1 MRNLKRALSLG
12 LTAAMISGLMVMGSS
27 AASYADVTSENNV
40 EAIEVL
46 ESVGIM
52 IGDENGN
59 FNPDQNV
66 TRNEMAVVM
75 SNLMEY
81 NVASYKDTSP
91 FTDVPSW
98 AEPYVA
104 ACYTN
109 GITAGYSDTIYG
121 GSDTV
126 TTAQAALMLMKALG
140 YFQYSSDFGGD
151 WQLATTRQGN
161 AIDLFVGVD
170 SGVTQAMTRNDVAQ
184 LVLNTLRA
192 GTVEA
197 STDGSWSIGD
207 VTINNNVT
215 YSFITSNQTY
225 ATAIDDARSTSNNS
239 DAQRSIVEL
248 GEQLYMGDLKLNDE
262 ATDVFGRPARYWEY
276 DGTEIGTYAKT
287 ELLRE
292 SYTVKV
298 TGRDLYDLLGSN
310 IVDTYDFDITI
321 DGVSDYDINKAI
333 FDQSAINRNNRA
345 GVGKTGN
352 GVLTEV
358 YVDTDEKQV
367 DIAIINTYLA
377 IATDDY
383 NESQDEVSLDV
394 YGVLDTRGEYVKT
407 QTDKHEDK
415 ASMDI
420 SGDDFAITDVVEDD
434 TFLVTIAD
442 GEIQTLGTPET
453 LSAVEISSFK
463 QGDSL
468 TADGTDYDYADAAEY
483 DFETLEAY
491 TDGTIINLKD
501 MTYNVYLDAYGYVIG
516 VVEVD
521 EPDNYLFITGL
532 NGNYDNL
539 ANVTYEANAIFLDG
553 TMATITIDSRKSD
566 FTDPDTKASVLS
578 GDEDDATVNAWF
590 TYSVNSRDV
599 YTVDLVNYNA
609 GVNEQGQS
617 VEPDRDE
624 VIDYKHDSTTDGDGY
639 RVYGNDSTVY
649 LTASV
654 DAIQTGYITGTG
666 ARIDVVIDDVDSVAV
681 GIDNV
686 DIEPWDEDDVKADGK
701 ETANGGNYSTGLY
714 TLYDEDGYII
724 AMVVVGEDNGN
735 SDSLVYVH
743 SGSLTRESYDR
754 NTEEW
759 TWTRDVIMDGEEAV
773 LTEVDD
779 TRVSMLNQMD
789 ENKWYRVR
797 FNADGEV
804 TSVRSDNRDQ
814 TPDGIDEDLDFDNWN
829 MTGDSSYR
837 YVDNHAG
844 GAINTAINT
853 TGVDIVLYHQS
864 FQDNEPEQSG
874 KTLYMTQDHNSYIRF
889 MDDTSVVFEQMN
901 NNEWDTF
908 FWSGESGVARAIREL
923 HDANAA
929 GTVFDYTISAVIEDG
944 RATTIIIRDEVKDGD
959 SGTTPASDNEV
970 EWNNEARGIINYI
983 VEKGNAIPSLRD
995 LRNDVVAFLDE
1006 EWNPDRG
1013 DYITDNQ
1020 DGTYDMRVDGV
1031 NYVVLLDN
1039 SANET
1044 PEEPVVTTTEVKV
1057 VGINIYTANEDS
1069 NPVLVGNAI
1078 QKALEDE
1085 GYTNVTYEIANDG
1098 SITNIKAMSGG
1109 GTINFKYGDGE
1120 DGASEEVAFLESGES
1135 IADAVSNGAETIY
1148 LTDGEFKMSSKVEGD
1163 LTIIGDEDTVIV
1175 STSEN
1180 TAEDTGLYVTTGDL
1194 VVENVTFKGTGNGI
1208 VTITGFTGTVTI
1220 RNCTFDGVNNGIY
1233 LNGCAGGVISGC
1245 VFKDVKNSAI
1255 GIDTL
1260 TGTLTL
1266 SNKDYGTAGACGG
1279 DIEAFNDSEDK
1290 LVINDGAVVIDK

>member
-1 MRNLKRALSLG
+1 M
-12 LTAAMISGLMVMGSS
+12 
-27 AASYADVTSENNV
+27 
-40 EAIEVL
+40 
-46 ESVGIM
+46 
-52 IGDENGN
+52 
-59 FNPDQNV
+59 
-66 TRNEMAVVM
+66 
-75 SNLMEY
+75 
-81 NVASYKDTSP
+81 
-91 FTDVPSW
+91 
-98 AEPYVA
+98 
-104 ACYTN
+104 
-109 GITAGYSDTIYG
+109 
-121 GSDTV
+121 
-126 TTAQAALMLMKALG
+126 
-140 YFQYSSDFGGD
+140 
-151 WQLATTRQGN
+151 
-161 AIDLFVGVD
+161 
-170 SGVTQAMTRNDVAQ
+170 TQAMTRNDVAQ
-184 LVLNTLRA
+184 LVLNTLKS
-192 GTVEA
+192 GTVQA
-197 STDGSWSIGD
+197 STDGSWTIGN
-207 VTINNNVT
+207 VTVNNNVK
-215 YSFITSNQTY
+215 YNYVTSNQSY
-225 ATAIDDARSTSNNS
+225 ATAIDDARSTSS
-239 DAQRSIVEL
+239 TTDAGRSIVEL

-321 DGVSDYDINKAI
+321 DGVSDYDINNAI

-394 YGVLDTRGEYVKT
+394 YGVLETRGEYVKT
-407 QTDKHEDK
+407 QTDNAEDK
-415 ASMDI
+415 ESMDI

-599 YTVDLVNYNA
+599 YTVSLVDINA

-617 VEPDRDE
+617 VDPNRTT
-624 VIDYKHDSTTDGDGY
+624 VIDYKNDSTTDGDGN
-639 RVYGNDSTVY
+639 RVYGNDNTVY
-649 LTASV
+649 LTASI
-654 DAIQTGYITGTG
+654 DRITTGGGTP
-666 ARIDVVIDDVDSVAV
+666 ARTDIVIDDVDSVAV

-686 DIEPWDEDDVKADGK
+686 DIQPWTVQDAIDEEGAPTPANVGKA
-701 ETANGGNYSTGLY
+701 SSGLY

-724 AMVVVGEDNGN
+724 AMVVVGEDNGSN
-735 SDSLVYVH
+735 DSLVYVH

-759 TWTRDVIMDGEEAV
+759 TWTREVIMDGEEAT

-779 TRVSMLNQMD
+779 TRISMLNQMD

-804 TSVRSDNRDQ
+804 TSVRSDNIDDNGDGLMNDGRLDQ
-814 TPDGIDEDLDFDNWN
+814 DFSFEKNWDLYSY
-829 MTGDSSYR
+829 TGSTITAEENAPYA
-837 YVDNHAG
+837 YVWDYTG
-844 GAINTAINT
+844 GAINDAINA
-853 TGVDIVLYHQS
+853 TGVDTVLYHEN
-864 FQDNEPEQSG
+864 FDNNEPSNEG
-874 KTLYMTQDHNSYIRF
+874 KTLYVTQAHDGYIRF

-908 FWSGESGVARAIREL
+908 FWSDESGVARAIREL
-923 HDANAA
+923 HDANAT
-929 GTVFDYTISAVIEDG
+929 GTAFDYTISAVIEDG
-944 RATTIIIRDEVKDGD
+944 RATTIIIRDEVLDGD

-1013 DYITDNQ
+1013 DSITDNG
-1020 DGTYDMRVDGV
+1020 DGTYDMVIDGV
-1031 NYVVLLDN
+1031 NYTVLLDN

-1044 PEEPVVTTTEVKV
+1044 PADTMNVYVYFSLDGSTAIPGIDYLKVPVEADSDDSSKATLDVSELEIPAGYYLNDTNKSVDFVVGGRATVYVKVAALEFFEMQDFGAWGDTWPGAYNVGWKYLDGFDTGSIIRLEVGMRDSDGDLIVRYTASGNQLDWQYENGYITSAGLSSAPFYQNYNGTDLVEGADDDWTVEKGSAFDEWTPATCYVTVTT
-1057 VGINIYTANEDS
+1057 AN
-1069 NPVLVGNAI
+1069 
-1078 QKALEDE
+1078 
-1085 GYTNVTYEIANDG
+1085 G
-1098 SITNIKAMSGG
+1098 SQ
-1109 GTINFKYGDGE
+1109 
-1120 DGASEEVAFLESGES
+1120 
-1135 IADAVSNGAETIY
+1135 
-1148 LTDGEFKMSSKVEGD
+1148 
-1163 LTIIGDEDTVIV
+1163 
-1175 STSEN
+1175 
-1180 TAEDTGLYVTTGDL
+1180 
-1194 VVENVTFKGTGNGI
+1194 
-1208 VTITGFTGTVTI
+1208 
-1220 RNCTFDGVNNGIY
+1220 
-1233 LNGCAGGVISGC
+1233 
-1245 VFKDVKNSAI
+1245 
-1255 GIDTL
+1255 TL
-1260 TGTLTL
+1260 TNEL
-1266 SNKDYGTAGACGG
+1266 
-1279 DIEAFNDSEDK
+1279 
-1290 LVINDGAVVIDK
+1290 